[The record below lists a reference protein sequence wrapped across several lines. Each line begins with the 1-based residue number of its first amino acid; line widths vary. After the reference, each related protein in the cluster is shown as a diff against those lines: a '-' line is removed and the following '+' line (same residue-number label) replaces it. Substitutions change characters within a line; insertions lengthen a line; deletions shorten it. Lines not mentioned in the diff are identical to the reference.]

1 MSISELTKQEIGAEL
16 TRLASLTGM
25 KLPDDPPLTAKWVQK
40 KFSQYYAVLLRDA
53 FDWYC
58 EGTMDLKSREIN
70 AMNISRILHAYMKTS
85 KKRYYEQKPN
95 PISEMVSR
103 EKDEEVSKKA
113 LKYTAYDYYRDMHS
127 ETPVFKLNMMSL
139 ITLESYIVSKGW
151 VAKGE
156 ITEEIKD
163 ELIGKLKRFSE
174 RKSRYIAQSIKD
186 KSDFHARAWS
196 GFVKDK
202 PIHDYERAVVTAYL
216 IEKRIE
222 DGWKPNL

>member
-1 MSISELTKQEIGAEL
+1 MTIKELTKQEIGAEL

-25 KLPDDPPLTAKWVQK
+25 KLPDDPPLTAHWIQK
-40 KFSQYYAVLLRDA
+40 KFGKYYAVLLRDG

-58 EGTMDLKSREIN
+58 EGTLDLKSREVN
-70 AMNISRILHAYMKTS
+70 AMNISKILHTYMKTS
-85 KKRYYEQKPN
+85 KNKYYENKPN
-95 PISEMVSR
+95 PIQEIVNQ
-103 EKDEEVSKKA
+103 EKEEQVSKKA
-113 LKYTAYDYYRDMHS
+113 LKYTAYDYYVDVHGDNP
-127 ETPVFKLNMMSL
+127 EFKLNMMSL
-139 ITLESYIVSKGW
+139 ITLESFIVNKGW

-156 ITEEIKD
+156 ITEEIKND
-163 ELIGKLKRFSE
+163 LIGKLKRYSE

-186 KSDFHARAWS
+186 KSDFHARAWN

-222 DGWKPNL
+222 DGWKPNM